1 MIVFFLPLPEP
12 TGTPENTAEIDRI
25 VALRRKVMEDYLQ
38 FKTQSGVWESLFTKP
53 RPEAKTME
61 VKVALQK
68 HLTFEDVGKYLD
80 ETGYHNGRLVFF
92 EAWAP
97 ASDFYTHVAKRLLS
111 MRTTGSI
118 SVERAAKPMKNNVM
132 IKTRNTLKKDKG
144 LVLLRAGLNM
154 RVLYR
159 VKKIVIESAVDSDSS
174 SESEGEEVYE
184 RAWE

>member
-12 TGTPENTAEIDRI
+12 TGTPKNIAEIDRI
-25 VALRRKVMEDYLQ
+25 MALRRKVMEDYLQ
-38 FKTQSGVWESLFTKP
+38 FKTQSGVWQGLFTKP

-61 VKVALQK
+61 EKAALQK
-68 HLTFEDVGKYLD
+68 QMTFEDVGKYLD
-80 ETGYHNGRLVFF
+80 ETGYHNGRLDFF

-111 MRTTGSI
+111 MRTTGSF
-118 SVERAAKPMKNNVM
+118 SVERAAKPMKNNAM
-132 IKTRNTLKKDKG
+132 IKTRNSLKKDKG

-159 VKKIVIESAVDSDSS
+159 VKKIVIESAVNSDSS
-174 SESEGEEVYE
+174 SEIGGEVYD